1 MGKTD
6 DSYTVVILPS
16 PTSEPYRFSL
26 SKKTCKYLIGFSSVL
41 ILVLAGFF
49 VQYFLMLGQI
59 TELKDLRK
67 ETKTQKIQI
76 QSFLTS
82 IDDLKNQMNR
92 LIELDQ
98 KLRVITDIGPRKEVG
113 VMGLGGQEEADLS
126 HPDSSNLMTS
136 IQLDLGDLQAK
147 AIAQE
152 KSFQELTEA
161 VQSRQSLW
169 ASTPSIWP
177 TTGWLTSGYGN
188 RVSPFTGRVS
198 KHNGIDIAS
207 RQDTPVIAP
216 AAGVVSYTGF
226 DSGLGKLIK
235 INHGYGIMT
244 YYGHL
249 AKAAVKV
256 GQKVKRG
263 DVIAYVGSTG
273 LSTGPHLH
281 YEIYVND
288 VPVNPMRYILN

>member
-1 MGKTD
+1 MGKND
-6 DSYTVVILPS
+6 DSYTIVILPS

-26 SKKTCKYLIGFSSVL
+26 SKKTCKYLVGFSSVL
-41 ILVLAGFF
+41 LLVLAGFF
-49 VQYFLMLGQI
+49 VQYFLMLSQI
-59 TELKDLRK
+59 TELKDLRR
-67 ETKTQKIQI
+67 EAKTQKIQI
-76 QSFLTS
+76 QSFLTT
-82 IDDLKNQMNR
+82 IDDLKNQMGR

-113 VMGLGGQEEADLS
+113 VVGLGGQEEIGLS
-126 HPDSSNLMTS
+126 HSGSSELMTS

-161 VQSRQSLW
+161 VQTRQSLW

-177 TTGWLTSGYGN
+177 TTGWLTSGYGD

-235 INHGYGIMT
+235 VNHGYGIVT

-256 GQKVKRG
+256 GQKIKRG

-281 YEIYVND
+281 YEVYVND

>member
-113 VMGLGGQEEADLS
+113 VLGLGGQEEVDLS
-126 HPDSSNLMTS
+126 HPDSSNLMAS

-256 GQKVKRG
+256 GQKIKRG

>member
-113 VMGLGGQEEADLS
+113 VMGLGGQEEVDLS

-207 RQDTPVIAP
+207 RQDTPIIAP

>member
-1 MGKTD
+1 MGKND
-6 DSYTVVILPS
+6 DSYTIVILPS

-26 SKKTCKYLIGFSSVL
+26 SKKTCKYLVGFSSIL
-41 ILVLAGFF
+41 LLVLAGFF

-59 TELKDLRK
+59 TELKDLRR
-67 ETKTQKIQI
+67 EAKTQKIQI
-76 QSFLTS
+76 QSFLTT
-82 IDDLKNQMNR
+82 IDDLKKQMTR

-113 VMGLGGQEEADLS
+113 VMGQGGPEEVGLPHSDGS
-126 HPDSSNLMTS
+126 KLMTS
-136 IQLDLGDLQAK
+136 IQLDLGDLQGK

-177 TTGWLTSGYGN
+177 TTGWLTSGFGS

-198 KHNGIDIAS
+198 MHNGIDIAS

-235 INHGYGIMT
+235 INHGYGIAT

-249 AKAAVKV
+249 SKAAVKV
-256 GQKVKRG
+256 GQKIKRG
-263 DVIAYVGSTG
+263 DIIAYVGSTG

-288 VPVNPMRYILN
+288 VPVNPMRYVLN

>member
-1 MGKTD
+1 MGKND

-26 SKKTCKYLIGFSSVL
+26 SKKTCKYLAGFTSVL
-41 ILVLAGFF
+41 VLVLAGFF

-59 TELKDLRK
+59 TELKDLRR
-67 ETKTQKIQI
+67 EAKTQKIQI
-76 QSFLTS
+76 QSFLTT
-82 IDDLKNQMNR
+82 IDDLKKQMNR

-113 VMGLGGQEEADLS
+113 VMGQGGPEEVGLPASDGS
-126 HPDSSNLMTS
+126 KLMTS
-136 IQLDLGDLQAK
+136 IQLDLGDLQSK

-177 TTGWLTSGYGN
+177 TTGWLTSGFGN

-198 KHNGIDIAS
+198 MHNGVDIAS
-207 RQDTPVIAP
+207 RQDTPVISP
-216 AAGVVSYTGF
+216 AAGIVSYTGF

-235 INHGYGIMT
+235 INHGYGIAT

-249 AKAAVKV
+249 SKAAVKV
-256 GQKVKRG
+256 GQKIKRG

-281 YEIYVND
+281 YEVYVND

>member
-67 ETKTQKIQI
+67 EAKIQKIQI

-113 VMGLGGQEEADLS
+113 VMGLGGEEEVDLS

-207 RQDTPVIAP
+207 RQDTPIIAP

-235 INHGYGIMT
+235 LNHGYGIMT
-244 YYGHL
+244 SYGHL
-249 AKAAVKV
+249 AKATVKV

-281 YEIYVND
+281 YEVYVND

>member
-1 MGKTD
+1 MGKND
-6 DSYTVVILPS
+6 DSYTIVILPS

-26 SKKTCKYLIGFSSVL
+26 SKKTCKYLVGFSSVL
-41 ILVLAGFF
+41 LLVLAGFF
-49 VQYFLMLGQI
+49 VQYFLMLSQI
-59 TELKDLRK
+59 TELKDLRR
-67 ETKTQKIQI
+67 EAKTQKIQI
-76 QSFLTS
+76 QSFLTT
-82 IDDLKNQMNR
+82 IDDLKNQMGR

-113 VMGLGGQEEADLS
+113 VVGLGGQEEIGLS
-126 HPDSSNLMTS
+126 HSGSSELMTS

-161 VQSRQSLW
+161 VQTRQSLW

-235 INHGYGIMT
+235 VNHGYGIVT

-256 GQKVKRG
+256 GQKIKRG

-281 YEIYVND
+281 YEVYVND

>member
-1 MGKTD
+1 MGKND

-41 ILVLAGFF
+41 MLVLAGFF
-49 VQYFLMLGQI
+49 VQYSLMLGQI
-59 TELKDLRK
+59 TELKDLRR
-67 ETKTQKIQI
+67 EAKTQKIQL
-76 QSFLTS
+76 QSFLTT
-82 IDDLKNQMNR
+82 IDDLKKQMNR

-98 KLRVITDIGPRKEVG
+98 KLRVITDIGPRQEVS
-113 VMGLGGQEEADLS
+113 VIGLGGPEEAGLPHS
-126 HPDSSNLMTS
+126 DSSKLMTS

-147 AIAQE
+147 VIAQE
-152 KSFQELTEA
+152 KSFQALTEA

-177 TTGWLTSGYGN
+177 TTGWLTSGFGN

-216 AAGVVSYTGF
+216 AAGVISYTGF

-235 INHGYGIMT
+235 VNHGYGIVT

-249 AKAAVKV
+249 SKAAVKV
-256 GQKVKRG
+256 GQKIKRG

>member
-1 MGKTD
+1 MGKND

-26 SKKTCKYLIGFSSVL
+26 SKKTCKYLAGFTSVL
-41 ILVLAGFF
+41 VLVLAGFF

-59 TELKDLRK
+59 TELKDLRR
-67 ETKTQKIQI
+67 EAKTQKIQI
-76 QSFLTS
+76 QSFLTT
-82 IDDLKNQMNR
+82 IDDLKKQMNR

-113 VMGLGGQEEADLS
+113 VMGQGGPEEVGLPASDGS
-126 HPDSSNLMTS
+126 KLMTS
-136 IQLDLGDLQAK
+136 IQLDLGDLQSK

-177 TTGWLTSGYGN
+177 TTGWLTSGFGN

-198 KHNGIDIAS
+198 MHNGVDIAS

-216 AAGVVSYTGF
+216 AAGIVSYTGF

-235 INHGYGIMT
+235 INHGYGIAT

-249 AKAAVKV
+249 SKAAVKV
-256 GQKVKRG
+256 GQKIKRG
-263 DVIAYVGSTG
+263 DIIAYVGSTG

-281 YEIYVND
+281 YEVYVND

>member
-59 TELKDLRK
+59 TELKDLRR
-67 ETKTQKIQI
+67 EAKTQKIQI

-113 VMGLGGQEEADLS
+113 VMGLGGPEEVGLS
-126 HPDSSNLMTS
+126 HPDSSKLMTS

-161 VQSRQSLW
+161 VRSRQSLW

-226 DSGLGKLIK
+226 DSGLGKLVK
-235 INHGYGIMT
+235 INHGYGITT

>member
-113 VMGLGGQEEADLS
+113 VMGLGGQEEVDLS

>member
-1 MGKTD
+1 MGKND

-26 SKKTCKYLIGFSSVL
+26 SKKTCKYLAGFTSVL
-41 ILVLAGFF
+41 VLVLAGFF

-59 TELKDLRK
+59 TELKDLRR
-67 ETKTQKIQI
+67 EAKTQKIQI
-76 QSFLTS
+76 QSFLTT
-82 IDDLKNQMNR
+82 IDDLKKQMNR

-113 VMGLGGQEEADLS
+113 VMGQGGPEEVGLPASDGS
-126 HPDSSNLMTS
+126 KLMTS
-136 IQLDLGDLQAK
+136 IQLDLGDLQSK

-177 TTGWLTSGYGN
+177 TTGWLTSGFGN

-198 KHNGIDIAS
+198 MHNGVDIAS
-207 RQDTPVIAP
+207 RQDTPVISP
-216 AAGVVSYTGF
+216 AAGIVSYTGF

-235 INHGYGIMT
+235 INHGYGIAT

-249 AKAAVKV
+249 SKAAVKV
-256 GQKVKRG
+256 GQKIKRG
-263 DVIAYVGSTG
+263 DIIAYVGSTG

-281 YEIYVND
+281 YEVYVND

>member
-113 VMGLGGQEEADLS
+113 VMGLGGQEEVDLS

-136 IQLDLGDLQAK
+136 IQLDLGDLQSK

-177 TTGWLTSGYGN
+177 TTGWLTSGFGN
-188 RVSPFTGRVS
+188 RVS
-198 KHNGIDIAS
+198 
-207 RQDTPVIAP
+207 
-216 AAGVVSYTGF
+216 
-226 DSGLGKLIK
+226 LL
-235 INHGYGIMT
+235 
-244 YYGHL
+244 
-249 AKAAVKV
+249 
-256 GQKVKRG
+256 RG
-263 DVIAYVGSTG
+263 
-273 LSTGPHLH
+273 
-281 YEIYVND
+281 E
-288 VPVNPMRYILN
+288 

>member
-1 MGKTD
+1 MRKDG
-6 DSYTVVILPS
+6 DSYTVVVLPS
-16 PTSEPYRFSL
+16 STSEPYRFSL
-26 SKKTCKYLIGFSSVL
+26 NKKTFKYLLWLSSIS
-41 ILVLAGFF
+41 ILVLGGFF

-67 ETKTQKIQI
+67 EAKTQKIQI
-76 QSFLTS
+76 QSFLST
-82 IDDLKNQMNR
+82 IDDLKQQMNR

-98 KLRVITDIGPRKEVG
+98 KLRLITDIGPRKDVG
-113 VMGLGGQEEADLS
+113 VMGQGGQQEVTPFAADTPKL
-126 HPDSSNLMTS
+126 LTS
-136 IQLDLGDLQAK
+136 LQSDLGNLQAN
-147 AIAQE
+147 AVAQE
-152 KSFQELTEA
+152 KSFEELTEA
-161 VQSRQSLW
+161 VKGRQSIW

-177 TTGWLTSGYGN
+177 TTGWLTSGFGN

-198 KHNGIDIAS
+198 VHRGIDIAA
-207 RQDTPVIAP
+207 RQDTPVVAP

-226 DSGLGKLIK
+226 DSGLGKLMK
-235 INHGYGIMT
+235 VNHGYGIIT

-256 GQKVKRG
+256 GDKVKRG
-263 DVIAYVGSTG
+263 DIIAYVGSTG

-288 VPVNPMRYILN
+288 VPINPTRYILN

>member
-1 MGKTD
+1 MGKND
-6 DSYTVVILPS
+6 DSYTIVILPS

-26 SKKTCKYLIGFSSVL
+26 SKKTCKYLFGFSSVL
-41 ILVLAGFF
+41 MLVLAGFF

-59 TELKDLRK
+59 TELKDLRR
-67 ETKTQKIQI
+67 EAKTQKIQI
-76 QSFLTS
+76 QSFLTT
-82 IDDLKNQMNR
+82 IDDLKKQMNR

-113 VMGLGGQEEADLS
+113 VMGQGGPEEVGLPTS
-126 HPDSSNLMTS
+126 DSSKLMSS
-136 IQLDLGDLQAK
+136 IQVDLGDLQAK
-147 AIAQE
+147 AVAQE

-177 TTGWLTSGYGN
+177 TTGWLTSGFGN
-188 RVSPFTGRVS
+188 RISPFTGRVS
-198 KHNGIDIAS
+198 MHNGIDIAA
-207 RQDTPVIAP
+207 RQDTPIIAP

-235 INHGYGIMT
+235 INHGYGIAT

-249 AKAAVKV
+249 SKTAVKV
-256 GQKVKRG
+256 GQRVKRG

-281 YEIYVND
+281 YEVYVND